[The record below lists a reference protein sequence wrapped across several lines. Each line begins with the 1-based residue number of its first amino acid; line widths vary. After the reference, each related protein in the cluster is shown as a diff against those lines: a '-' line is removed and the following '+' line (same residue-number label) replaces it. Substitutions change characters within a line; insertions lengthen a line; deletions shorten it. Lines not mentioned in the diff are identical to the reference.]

1 MPLVL
6 TFHEGEDFFVG
17 DAQFVVSDIVSAES
31 AIVTGSDRSFEI
43 LQDKAAEILPGCRVS
58 LSDRSGGGTARLTFE
73 APRSMNIAT
82 GDKIRAGRQPDPAPT
97 MSSDQPAVPLSVS
110 KTALEQAQK
119 AGIYGNVAEQLVD
132 LVGRAAPVT
141 HVAGNRRYE
150 RFVFLVDDEIVK
162 SVVKLTEA
170 ELEALDDRHHRER
183 TGKTKPWVR
192 PTGGGT

>member
-6 TFHEGEDFFVG
+6 TFHEGDDFFVG
-17 DAQFVVSDIVSAES
+17 DAHFVVSDIVSAES
-31 AIVTGSDRSFEI
+31 ALVTSGDQSFEI

-58 LSDRSGGGTARLTFE
+58 LSDRSGGGTARLSFE

-82 GDKIRAGRQPDPAPT
+82 GDKIRAGRQPDPAPAT
-97 MSSDQPAVPLSVS
+97 LIDQPAASLSVS
-110 KTALEQAQK
+110 KVALEQAQK
-119 AGIYGNVAEQLVD
+119 ARIYGNVVEQLVD
-132 LVGRAAPVT
+132 LAGRAAPVT

-150 RFVFLVDDEIVK
+150 RFVFLVEDQSVK
-162 SVVKLTEA
+162 SLVKLTEA

-183 TGKTKPWVR
+183 TGKMKPWVR